1 MNIFVEG
8 TLLVFLFITVLFG
21 GGAALVSGRALAKGW
36 RPVWQVIVY
45 MLLLAFV
52 TRFFHFSLFDGKLL
66 SLQYYVTDGLILVV
80 LGLLGYRL
88 TRTQQMVTQYRWLYR
103 RTGPLTWTKR

>member
-1 MNIFVEG
+1 MNLIVEG
-8 TLLVFLFITVLFG
+8 SLPVFLFITVLLG

-36 RPVWQVIVY
+36 RPVWQVIAY

-52 TRFFHFSLFDGKLL
+52 TRFFHFSLFEGKLL
-66 SLQYYVTDGLILVV
+66 SLHYYVTDSLILVF

-88 TRTQQMVTQYRWLYR
+88 TRTQQMVTQYKWLYR